1 MVTGF
6 ATRAGTN
13 HPLNRTLGISGLNQS
28 LVKDLPRE
36 LGISGLN
43 QSLVKDLPRE
53 LGISGL
59 NQSLVKDLHRYLARK
74 WSVSTK

>member
-1 MVTGF
+1 MLTGF
-6 ATRAGTN
+6 ATGAGTN

-28 LVKDLPRE
+28 LVKDL
-36 LGISGLN
+36 
-43 QSLVKDLPRE
+43 QHE